1 MSAQLSTQMQ
11 TQSSDVSSQIQALEI
26 RISAAVSAQMSSQ
39 LEAQDAKILG
49 RPPYSPTQKDLKAY
63 GGSII
68 QLRGVIQ
75 VDVTHGGT
83 TKRLPVL
90 LVESDKA
97 TNIMGLDWFQAL
109 NFSLVIPTEE
119 CYANNSYITGR
130 ASETSLIVE
139 LQQLAREYQ
148 KIFSADLGP
157 CTTFKAEIKLKPD
170 ARPKFYKPY
179 NLPFAQYDEVRDEI
193 ERLVKAKVL
202 TAIKASEWAAP
213 IVVVKKPKGGV
224 RICADFKVTV
234 NPQIEID
241 RYPIPRIEELFH
253 KLQNGKFFTKIDLS
267 EAYLQVEVSEEAKK
281 FLVINTPFGLYQYQR
296 MPFGIASAPGLFQR
310 LMENVIA
317 GIPHSAVYLDDII
330 VSGRTN
336 EEHMDNAYEYT
347 IRYRKSNENANADA
361 LSRLPA
367 GNDPEFDEEESS
379 WENIDTAYQ
388 ITVEGFP
395 LNAEIVKE
403 YTKKDETLKRI
414 CKIMLETVG
423 PSTFRILKSDVLL
436 LHTEHTRVV
445 IPSALRNKVLAML
458 HEGHWGKSRMKARRY
473 VWFPGID
480 KDIERIHD
488 NCAICQT
495 NGRQPKR
502 EFSTWPEPMT
512 PWERVHV
519 DFAGPFFN
527 RMWLLLVDAYSKF
540 PYIVELASTSSISTI
555 AALQRIFSIEGLPCT
570 IVSDNGP
577 QFTAH
582 EFESFCKLNNIQH
595 LTTPP
600 FHPASNGLAEKCA
613 NIQRSV
619 QQNNERGTTSGA
631 SAL

>member
-1 MSAQLSTQMQ
+1 MSQKETANTLDVNEASFESIGLLETINSVDSEDKPTKVFVKLNVNKQSLKFQVDTGASCSLIGLSTYVQ
-11 TQSSDVSSQIQALEI
+11 
-26 RISAAVSAQMSSQ
+26 
-39 LEAQDAKILG
+39 LG
-49 RPPYSPTQKDLKAY
+49 RPPYSPTQKVLKAY

-148 KIFSADLGP
+148 RIFSADLGL

-336 EEHMDNAYEYT
+336 EEHLDNVRTVFQRLLNHGLKCKLAKCSFAKDRVEYVGHIIDANGILPSENKIEAIKLMPRPQNIQELEAFIGKINYYNKFVGNFASIAAT
-347 IRYRKSNENANADA
+347 LNILRRKHNH
-361 LSRLPA
+361 
-367 GNDPEFDEEESS
+367 FKWSS
-379 WENIDTAYQ
+379 SQETAFQ
-388 ITVEGFP
+388 S
-395 LNAEIVKE
+395 
-403 YTKKDETLKRI
+403 LK
-414 CKIMLETVG
+414 
-423 PSTFRILKSDVLL
+423 
-436 LHTEHTRVV
+436 
-445 IPSALRNKVLAML
+445 LAII
-458 HEGHWGKSRMKARRY
+458 KATQLVHY
-473 VWFPGID
+473 D
-480 KDIERIHD
+480 D
-488 NCAICQT
+488 
-495 NGRQPKR
+495 RQPIIL
-502 EFSTWPEPMT
+502 
-512 PWERVHV
+512 
-519 DFAGPFFN
+519 A
-527 RMWLLLVDAYSKF
+527 VDASKHGIGAVISHRYSDGSEK
-540 PYIVELASTSSISTI
+540 PIAHTSKT
-555 AALQRIFSIEGLPCT
+555 
-570 IVSDNGP
+570 
-577 QFTAH
+577 
-582 EFESFCKLNNIQH
+582 LN
-595 LTTPP
+595 
-600 FHPASNGLAEKCA
+600 
-613 NIQRSV
+613 
-619 QQNNERGTTSGA
+619 TSQ
-631 SAL
+631 L